1 MNLDPGDLI
10 LRDPNQKDF
19 ISLSN
24 LDLEFRFKGFR
35 CKGPG
40 FKELRIMCFLF
51 LVYIWETYFQ
61 RLSFKGPNLKDLFIR
76 NLGLGD
82 LDLRDLI
89 LRDLV
94 LREPVRLLTSMLRI
108 PRTDKCDEKVLLCS
122 GFQYSECILMF
133 HVEVKCHK
141 R

>member
-1 MNLDPGDLI
+1 MGGLGLKTPLV
-10 LRDPNQKDF
+10 
-19 ISLSN
+19 
-24 LDLEFRFKGFR
+24 
-35 CKGPG
+35 
-40 FKELRIMCFLF
+40 LF
-51 LVYIWETYFQ
+51 DEPRSQ

-133 HVEVKCHK
+133 HVEVRFHKKVISIVPKYKIWAECLLTNKC
-141 R
+141 

>member
-1 MNLDPGDLI
+1 M
-10 LRDPNQKDF
+10 
-19 ISLSN
+19 
-24 LDLEFRFKGFR
+24 EFRFKGFR

-40 FKELRIMCFLF
+40 FK
-51 LVYIWETYFQ
+51 ETYFQ

-89 LRDLV
+89 

-133 HVEVKCHK
+133 HVEVKFHK
-141 R
+141 KVI